1 MFLKYRRTPNK
12 LTIFFCWII
21 KLLIRQVSTNLNTK
35 YFTIYCNRNL
45 LKEWVRMH
53 AETCWHLHNQ
63 LFIQQ
68 NPFTQHSA
76 KIVHRYV
83 YERVDACAISSSEV
97 IFKGMR
103 LHLMFTRL
111 SNHKQQML
119 RMRFIV
125 QVCLHIWG
133 ICYIDRSSTV
143 QQDKTQI
150 IKEEYTNRQCTKK

>member
-97 IFKGMR
+97 ISREWDCTSCLPVCPITNNKCWEWDLLSRCVYTYEEFVILTEAPQCNR
-103 LHLMFTRL
+103 TR
-111 SNHKQQML
+111 H
-119 RMRFIV
+119 R
-125 QVCLHIWG
+125 
-133 ICYIDRSSTV
+133 
-143 QQDKTQI
+143 
-150 IKEEYTNRQCTKK
+150 